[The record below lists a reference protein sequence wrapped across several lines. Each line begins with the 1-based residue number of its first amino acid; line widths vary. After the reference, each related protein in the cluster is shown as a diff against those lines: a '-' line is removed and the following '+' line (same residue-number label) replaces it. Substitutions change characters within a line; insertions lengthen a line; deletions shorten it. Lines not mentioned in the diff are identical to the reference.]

1 VETRAIVVRVFVC
14 REPTSPG
21 LPLCCV
27 YLRRNDGETK
37 GAREL
42 YTERMQGG
50 TKRMQ
55 GRKKRMQRMQRMT
68 KRTMA
73 VLQPKYWLLA
83 VLALV
88 LVFAPVIQMGCG
100 GDDTS
105 EDTTTTEQTESA
117 SGGSDLILASTTS
130 TQDSGLFEVLLPAFE
145 EAYPE
150 YSVKVL
156 AVGTG
161 AALELGRNKDADVL
175 LVHAPDAEK
184 EFVANGY
191 GTERRKVMY
200 NDFVFVGPP
209 SDPAGIQGMES
220 ATEALAAIAEAQA
233 AFISRGDDSG
243 TNKKEL
249 KLWDAAGVEPSGD
262 WYQETGQGM
271 GDVLRIASEKQAYTM
286 ADRATYLNLKDTLD
300 LEILVEGDPELFN
313 QYGVLP
319 VTDAGNPEG
328 AEAFADWITSP
339 DAQQGVIAE
348 YGTEEF
354 GQPLFT
360 PNAGE

>member
-1 VETRAIVVRVFVC
+1 MSNARSITTYIVSESRTPKGVGSGGSPVWVGPGAVAKDLRPAGYGWKRLCLPERKGDLHQGGDPCHCGAGFVC

-105 EDTTTTEQTESA
+105 GDTTTTEQTESA

-145 EAYPE
+145 EAYP
-150 YSVKVL
+150 
-156 AVGTG
+156 
-161 AALELGRNKDADVL
+161 
-175 LVHAPDAEK
+175 
-184 EFVANGY
+184 
-191 GTERRKVMY
+191 
-200 NDFVFVGPP
+200 
-209 SDPAGIQGMES
+209 
-220 ATEALAAIAEAQA
+220 
-233 AFISRGDDSG
+233 
-243 TNKKEL
+243 
-249 KLWDAAGVEPSGD
+249 
-262 WYQETGQGM
+262 
-271 GDVLRIASEKQAYTM
+271 
-286 ADRATYLNLKDTLD
+286 
-300 LEILVEGDPELFN
+300 
-313 QYGVLP
+313 
-319 VTDAGNPEG
+319 
-328 AEAFADWITSP
+328 
-339 DAQQGVIAE
+339 
-348 YGTEEF
+348 
-354 GQPLFT
+354 
-360 PNAGE
+360 